1 MNRLIWCRG
10 ESAAEFLIRRK
21 YTRGRGMPESLQL
34 AINREQLAVSQ
45 GILGLLGKIESV
57 MNQQQAQITKQDQV
71 IFDLS
76 LKVAGLMLTIEKLKK

>member
-1 MNRLIWCRG
+1 
-10 ESAAEFLIRRK
+10 
-21 YTRGRGMPESLQL
+21 MPESLQL